1 MTATASGAPAPIPVV
16 GVALVRQGTAGTEL
30 LAARRIEPPEL
41 AGGWE
46 LPGGK
51 VEPGESPEQAAHREI
66 NEELGVDIV
75 LGEHIPGPLN
85 GAWALG
91 ERHQMNVFLASVV
104 AGQEPTALQQHDLIR
119 WLPLADWATV
129 EWLAGDVAPVRAVVE
144 LLR

>member
-75 LGEHIPGPLN
+75 LGEH
-85 GAWALG
+85 
-91 ERHQMNVFLASVV
+91 QMNVFLASVV